1 LLTATDL
8 ATASLLLTAPIDL
21 RYPLIPTVNV
31 AVYPFV
37 VSPPV
42 IVASSEDRL
51 CANTMSLAFD
61 VGFRPLLA

>member
-1 LLTATDL
+1 VKL
-8 ATASLLLTAPIDL
+8 
-21 RYPLIPTVNV
+21 

-51 CANTMSLAFD
+51 SAKTMSDAFETGFLPLA
-61 VGFRPLLA
+61 A